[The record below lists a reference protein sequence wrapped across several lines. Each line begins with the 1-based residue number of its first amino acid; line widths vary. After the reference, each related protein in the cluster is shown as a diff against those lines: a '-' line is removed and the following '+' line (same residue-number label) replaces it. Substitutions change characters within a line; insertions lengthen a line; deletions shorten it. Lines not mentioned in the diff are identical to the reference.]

1 MTMPNGD
8 DIERFKIHKIPTEV
22 VRREQGRVALG
33 VIGQTPPSEQIS
45 DARVVGGE
53 APAEPLGPAEKEAL
67 EERVIEALK
76 TVHDPEI
83 PLNIYDLGL
92 IYGVAIDDEANVE
105 IEMTLTAP
113 GCPVAGMI
121 VREVASVVGALD
133 GVRESHV
140 KLTWSPPWTKDRM
153 SDEAMLELG
162 LL

>member
-1 MTMPNGD
+1 MTMSNGD
-8 DIERFKIHKIPTEV
+8 DIERYKVHKIATEV
-22 VRREQGRVALG
+22 VRHEQGRVALG
-33 VIGQTPPSEQIS
+33 VVGQTPPAEQIS
-45 DARVVGGE
+45 DARGGHGE
-53 APAEPLGPAEKEAL
+53 APTGPLDKVAL

-92 IYGVAIDDEANVE
+92 IYGVSIDDEANVE

-121 VREVASVVGALD
+121 VREVASVVGDLD